1 MSSMNMAVPHPG
13 SARAVNKAKAVME
26 FRFTRC
32 SFLDGDDRHG
42 VAGANAEQ
50 RADGG
55 WNRVG

>member
-1 MSSMNMAVPHPG
+1 MNMAVPHPG
-13 SARAVNKAKAVME
+13 STRAVNKAKAVME